1 MKLLFSL
8 VKKIQYIMAYLM
20 CPQCDKKCT
29 ILFLISMFSMYTA
42 FGPGGAIPTRV
53 NYISRLHEL
62 GDGCRNMPNTNGKNY
77 PSMVTLCR
85 VCAESY
91 SRNRIRIR
99 KEVRNQAQIAVRMY
113 SKYVERGEPN
123 PEYYFRK
130 YEKQEGCIGSAN
142 TTECRYRACKIV
154 SEKARTHRNWFDLAV
169 SWISHPDAVWNKE
182 L

>member
-1 MKLLFSL
+1 
-8 VKKIQYIMAYLM
+8 
-20 CPQCDKKCT
+20 
-29 ILFLISMFSMYTA
+29 MFSMYTA

-99 KEVRNQAQIAVRMY
+99 KVRNQAQIAVRMY

-123 PEYYFRK
+123 RSTILENMKTRRMHWICK
-130 YEKQEGCIGSAN
+130 YKRMSLSC
-142 TTECRYRACKIV
+142 
-154 SEKARTHRNWFDLAV
+154 L
-169 SWISHPDAVWNKE
+169 
-182 L
+182 